1 MEYDDM
7 TDGVVTDLDRL
18 VSVYV
23 KIRDKKSE
31 LAAEFNEKEKELD
44 AKLDKLKAVLLEH
57 CKETGVESVKT
68 ASGTFW
74 RTQRKRFWTS
84 DWDAMNRFI
93 VENEAVDLL
102 EKRIHQGNMKQFLE
116 ENPDTLPPGL
126 NADSEYSITVRRK
139 K

>member
-1 MEYDDM
+1 M
-7 TDGVVTDLDRL
+7 TDVVVTDLDRL
-18 VSVYV
+18 VSVYI
-23 KIRDKKSE
+23 KIRDKKNE
-31 LAAEFNEKEKELD
+31 LATTFAEQEKELEG
-44 AKLDKLKAVLLEH
+44 KLDKVKQALLEH
-57 CKETGVESVKT
+57 CKATGTESVKT

-84 DWDAMNRFI
+84 DWEAMNRFI

-102 EKRIHQGNMKQFLE
+102 EKRIHQGNMKEFLE
-116 ENPDTLPPGL
+116 ENPDVLPPGL

>member
-1 MEYDDM
+1 M
-7 TDGVVTDLDRL
+7 TDAVVTDLDRL

-23 KIRDKKSE
+23 KIRDKKNE
-31 LAAEFNEKEKELD
+31 LAATFAEQEKELNG
-44 AKLDKLKAVLLEH
+44 KLDTVKQALLEH
-57 CKETGVESVKT
+57 CKATGTESVKT

-74 RTQRKRFWTS
+74 RTQKKRFWTS

-116 ENPDTLPPGL
+116 ENPEVLPPGL

>member
-1 MEYDDM
+1 M
-7 TDGVVTDLDRL
+7 TDGVVTDVDRL
-18 VSVYV
+18 VSVYI

-44 AKLDKLKAVLLEH
+44 AKLDKLKAELLEH

-84 DWDAMNRFI
+84 DWEAMNRFI
-93 VENEAVDLL
+93 VDNEAVDLL

>member
-1 MEYDDM
+1 M

-18 VSVYV
+18 VSVYI
-23 KIRDKKSE
+23 KIRDKKNE
-31 LAAEFNEKEKELD
+31 LAAAFAEQEKEL
-44 AKLDKLKAVLLEH
+44 AGKLDTVKQALLEH
-57 CKETGVESVKT
+57 CKATGTESVKT

-74 RTQRKRFWTS
+74 RTQKKRFWTS

-116 ENPDTLPPGL
+116 ENPEVLPPGL

>member
-7 TDGVVTDLDRL
+7 TDGVVTDVDRL
-18 VSVYV
+18 VSVYI

-84 DWDAMNRFI
+84 DWEAMNRFI
-93 VENEAVDLL
+93 VDNEAVDLL

>member
-1 MEYDDM
+1 M

-18 VSVYV
+18 VSVYI
-23 KIRDKKSE
+23 KIRDKKNE
-31 LAAEFNEKEKELD
+31 LAATFAEQEKELD
-44 AKLDKLKAVLLEH
+44 GKLDKIKQALLEH
-57 CKETGVESVKT
+57 CKATGTESVKT

-74 RTQRKRFWTS
+74 RTQKKRFWTS

-116 ENPDTLPPGL
+116 ENPEVLPPGL

>member
-1 MEYDDM
+1 M
-7 TDGVVTDLDRL
+7 TGDVVQDLDRL
-18 VSVYV
+18 VSVYI
-23 KIRDKKSE
+23 KIRDKKNE
-31 LAAEFNEKEKELD
+31 LAATFAEQEKELEG
-44 AKLDKLKAVLLEH
+44 KLDTVKQALLEH
-57 CKETGVESVKT
+57 CKATGTESVKT
-68 ASGTFW
+68 VSGTFW

>member
-1 MEYDDM
+1 M
-7 TDGVVTDLDRL
+7 TDPVVPDLDRL
-18 VSVYV
+18 VSTYI
-23 KIRDKKSE
+23 KIRDKKNE
-31 LAAEFNEKEKELD
+31 LAATFAEQEKELEG
-44 AKLDKLKAVLLEH
+44 KLDMVKQALLEH
-57 CKETGVESVKT
+57 CKDTGIESVKT

-74 RTQRKRFWTS
+74 RTQKKRFWTS

-116 ENPDTLPPGL
+116 ENPEVLPPGL

>member
-1 MEYDDM
+1 M

-23 KIRDKKSE
+23 KIRDKKNE
-31 LAAEFNEKEKELD
+31 LAATFAEQEKELD
-44 AKLDKLKAVLLEH
+44 GKLDKIKQALLEH
-57 CKETGVESVKT
+57 CKATGTESVKT

-74 RTQRKRFWTS
+74 RTQKKRFWTS

-116 ENPDTLPPGL
+116 ENPEVLPPGL

>member
-1 MEYDDM
+1 M
-7 TDGVVTDLDRL
+7 TDVVVTDLDRL
-18 VSVYV
+18 VSVYI
-23 KIRDKKSE
+23 KIRDKKNE
-31 LAAEFNEKEKELD
+31 LAATFAEQEKELEG
-44 AKLDKLKAVLLEH
+44 KLDKVKQALLEH
-57 CKETGVESVKT
+57 FKATGTESVKT

-84 DWDAMNRFI
+84 DWEAMNRFI

-102 EKRIHQGNMKQFLE
+102 EKRIHQGNMKEFLE
-116 ENPDTLPPGL
+116 ENPDVLPPGL

>member
-1 MEYDDM
+1 M

-23 KIRDKKSE
+23 KIRDQKNE
-31 LAAEFNEKEKELD
+31 LAAAFAEQEKELNG
-44 AKLDKLKAVLLEH
+44 KLDTVKQALLEH
-57 CKETGVESVKT
+57 CKATGTESVKT

-116 ENPDTLPPGL
+116 ENPEVLPPGL

>member
-1 MEYDDM
+1 M
-7 TDGVVTDLDRL
+7 TDAVVTDLDRL
-18 VSVYV
+18 VSVYI
-23 KIRDKKSE
+23 KIRDKKNE
-31 LAAEFNEKEKELD
+31 LAATFAEQEKELEG
-44 AKLDKLKAVLLEH
+44 KLDKVKQALLEH
-57 CKETGVESVKT
+57 CKATGTESVKT

-84 DWDAMNRFI
+84 YLEAMNRFI

-102 EKRIHQGNMKQFLE
+102 EKRIHQGNMKEFLE
-116 ENPDTLPPGL
+116 ENPDVLPPGL

>member
-1 MEYDDM
+1 M
-7 TDGVVTDLDRL
+7 TDAVVPDLDRL

-23 KIRDKKSE
+23 KIRDKKLE
-31 LAAEFNEKEKELD
+31 LAAEFKEKEKEFD
-44 AKLDKLKAVLLEH
+44 AKLDKLKEVLLEH
-57 CKETGVESVKT
+57 CKETGIESVKT

-74 RTQRKRFWTS
+74 RTQKKRFWTS
-84 DWDAMNRFI
+84 DWEAMSKFI

-102 EKRIHQGNMKQFLE
+102 EKRISQGNMREFLE
-116 ENPDTLPPGL
+116 ENPDVLPPGL

>member
-1 MEYDDM
+1 M

-18 VSVYV
+18 VSVYI
-23 KIRDKKSE
+23 KIRDQKIE
-31 LAAEFNEKEKELD
+31 LSTTFAAQEKEFD
-44 AKLDKLKAVLLEH
+44 SKLDRINTALLDH
-57 CKETGVESVKT
+57 CKATGTESVKT

-74 RTQRKRFWTS
+74 RSQRNRFWTS

-102 EKRIHQGNMKQFLE
+102 EKRLHQGNMKQFLE
-116 ENPDTLPPGL
+116 ENPELLPPGL
-126 NADSEYSITVRRK
+126 NADSEYTITVRRK

>member
-1 MEYDDM
+1 M
-7 TDGVVTDLDRL
+7 TDVVVTDLDRL
-18 VSVYV
+18 VSVYI
-23 KIRDKKSE
+23 KIRDKKNE
-31 LAAEFNEKEKELD
+31 LAATFAEQEKELEG
-44 AKLDKLKAVLLEH
+44 KLDKVKQALLEH
-57 CKETGVESVKT
+57 CKATGTESVKT

-84 DWDAMNRFI
+84 DWEAMNRFI

-102 EKRIHQGNMKQFLE
+102 EKRIHQGNMKEFLE
-116 ENPDTLPPGL
+116 ENPDVLPPGL

>member
-1 MEYDDM
+1 M

-84 DWDAMNRFI
+84 DWEAMNRFI
-93 VENEAVDLL
+93 VDNEAVDLL

>member
-1 MEYDDM
+1 M
-7 TDGVVTDLDRL
+7 TDAVVPDLDRL
-18 VSVYV
+18 VSVYI

-84 DWDAMNRFI
+84 DWEAMNRF
-93 VENEAVDLL
+93 VVDNEAVDLL

-126 NADSEYSITVRRK
+126 NADNAYSITVRRK

>member
-1 MEYDDM
+1 M

-18 VSVYV
+18 VSVYI
-23 KIRDKKSE
+23 KIRDKKNE
-31 LAAEFNEKEKELD
+31 LAATFAEQEKELEG
-44 AKLDKLKAVLLEH
+44 KLDKVKQALLEH
-57 CKETGVESVKT
+57 CKATGTESVKT

-84 DWDAMNRFI
+84 DWEAMNRFI

-102 EKRIHQGNMKQFLE
+102 EKRIHQGNMKEFLE
-116 ENPDTLPPGL
+116 ENPDVLPPGL

>member
-1 MEYDDM
+1 M
-7 TDGVVTDLDRL
+7 TDVVVTDLDRL
-18 VSVYV
+18 VSVYI
-23 KIRDKKSE
+23 KIRDKKNE
-31 LAAEFNEKEKELD
+31 LAATFAEQEKELD
-44 AKLDKLKAVLLEH
+44 GKLDKIKQALLEH
-57 CKETGVESVKT
+57 CKATGTESVKT

-74 RTQRKRFWTS
+74 RTQKKRFWTS

-116 ENPDTLPPGL
+116 ENPEVLPPGL

>member
-1 MEYDDM
+1 M
-7 TDGVVTDLDRL
+7 TDAVVTDLDRL

-23 KIRDKKSE
+23 KIRDKKNE
-31 LAAEFNEKEKELD
+31 LAAAFAEQEKELD
-44 AKLDKLKAVLLEH
+44 GKLDTVKQALLEH
-57 CKETGVESVKT
+57 CKATGTESVKT

-116 ENPDTLPPGL
+116 ENPEVLPPGL

>member
-1 MEYDDM
+1 M

-23 KIRDKKSE
+23 KIRDKKNE
-31 LAAEFNEKEKELD
+31 LAATFAEQEKELD
-44 AKLDKLKAVLLEH
+44 GKLDKIKQALLEH
-57 CKETGVESVKT
+57 CKATGTESVKT

-74 RTQRKRFWTS
+74 RTQKKRFWTS

-116 ENPDTLPPGL
+116 ENPDALPPGL